1 MFDSKI
7 LTTILVFLVVILFI
21 VTLIFGEDVK
31 LETNTEE
38 YPEDRFVKILDYGD
52 NFVMYDKET
61 KVQYFA
67 STTGITV
74 LLNQDGKPL
83 LYEGE

>member
-31 LETNTEE
+31 LETKTEE

>member
-1 MFDSKI
+1 MFESSKTLMI
-7 LTTILVFLVVILFI
+7 VLGFLVIIALI
-21 VTLIFGEDVK
+21 VGYVFDDELSTEE
-31 LETNTEE
+31 ETE
-38 YPEDRFVKILDYGD
+38 YPEDRFVKILDYGN

-67 STTGITV
+67 STIGITV

>member
-7 LTTILVFLVVILFI
+7 LTIILVFLVVILFI

-31 LETNTEE
+31 LETKTEE

>member
-1 MFDSKI
+1 MFDSKT
-7 LTTILVFLVVILFI
+7 LTIILVFLVAVLFI
-21 VTLIFGEDVK
+21 VSIIFGEDVN
-31 LETNTEE
+31 LETKTEE

>member
-1 MFDSKI
+1 MFESSKTLMI
-7 LTTILVFLVVILFI
+7 VLGFLVIIALI
-21 VTLIFGEDVK
+21 VGYVFDDELSTE
-31 LETNTEE
+31 ETE
-38 YPEDRFVKILDYGD
+38 YPEDRFVKILDYGN

-67 STTGITV
+67 STTSITV

>member
-21 VTLIFGEDVK
+21 VALIFGEDVK
-31 LETNTEE
+31 LETKTEE

>member
-7 LTTILVFLVVILFI
+7 LTIILVFLVVMLFI
-21 VTLIFGEDVK
+21 IALIFGEDVEI
-31 LETNTEE
+31 ETKTEE

-67 STTGITV
+67 STIGITV

>member
-31 LETNTEE
+31 LETKTEE

-52 NFVMYDKET
+52 NFIMYDKET

>member
-7 LTTILVFLVVILFI
+7 LTTILIFLVVILFI
-21 VTLIFGEDVK
+21 ATLIFGEDVK
-31 LETNTEE
+31 LETKTEE

-61 KVQYFA
+61 KVQYFT

-83 LYEGE
+83 LYKGE

>member
-7 LTTILVFLVVILFI
+7 LTIILVFLVAILFI
-21 VTLIFGEDVK
+21 VSIIFGEDVK
-31 LETNTEE
+31 LETKTEK

>member
-7 LTTILVFLVVILFI
+7 LTIILVFLVAILFI
-21 VTLIFGEDVK
+21 IALIFGEDVE
-31 LETNTEE
+31 LETKTEE

>member
-7 LTTILVFLVVILFI
+7 LTIILVFLVAVLFI
-21 VTLIFGEDVK
+21 VSIIFGEDVN
-31 LETNTEE
+31 LETKTEE

-61 KVQYFA
+61 KVQYFT

-74 LLNQDGKPL
+74 LFNQDGKPL

>member
-31 LETNTEE
+31 LETKTEE

-67 STTGITV
+67 SSTGITV

>member
-7 LTTILVFLVVILFI
+7 LTIILVFLVAILFI
-21 VTLIFGEDVK
+21 VSIIFGEDVK
-31 LETNTEE
+31 LETKTEE

-67 STTGITV
+67 SATGITV